1 MRQLELTGRLMNN
14 TKWRELLSL
23 TIEMGVQFD
32 VAFTRDGKFHQ
43 AGFVSTSALG
53 PTAVADPGLN
63 GGGPHKYDEIFA
75 LRVRRYTKERN
86 PLTGVIVMDE
96 GRSIQYL
103 HKIAALGALPAE
115 VCGEYIYVRGYTTA
129 EP

>member
-1 MRQLELTGRLMNN
+1 MRQLDLTGRLMNN

-23 TIEMGVQFD
+23 TMQMGVQFE
-32 VAFTRDGKFHQ
+32 VAFTRDGQFHR
-43 AGFVSTSALG
+43 AGLVSADALG

-63 GGGPHKYDEIFA
+63 GGGPHEYDEILA
-75 LRVRRYTKERN
+75 IRVQRYIKNRN
-86 PLTGVIVMDE
+86 SLTGVSVLDE

-103 HKIAALGALPAE
+103 GKLSAIGALPVE
-115 VCGEYIYVRGYTTA
+115 VCDEHIYVRGYATA